1 MDSPSVSALAI
12 QTMTTMKKYP
22 ELLSGEP
29 LSLFPHLYH
38 TLTTS
43 PLDLSLFSL
52 QCTNHSGD
60 YKSLSSPPSPAL
72 SEASYLSHSI
82 ASDAINVSPY
92 DISEWEK
99 ATYYHGI
106 SLDHPELLYRS
117 DLLQKP
123 FLIPKGRHR
132 RLHAKT
138 VYGVFNTPLNAVWDI
153 VAPQIRDLLTK
164 RKIRYSAIQTARFV
178 THGEDGKDTLGPIV
192 IWIATHP
199 TTTTAENAYDASPD
213 ILALLKD
220 NGVEGAVVEWYE
232 GAVVKLSGPPLL
244 RVTGNTNPT
253 HHVRRFLTAVLGMPI
268 TTAERAADDAQG
280 SVALFF
286 HENKDKDGN
295 PSAKVFGVSN
305 CHVLRKDTT
314 VAYEFK
320 GPGPPRKYVRVAGLR
335 RFQLGLDEIT
345 ALIRDHVTDADLFA
359 REIGELEAK
368 LESKVP
374 EQAAEDKAE
383 VEANRNKLAR
393 VKKDI
398 KELEAF
404 RKEIQDQWSDITSRN
419 IGHVHWAPEISV
431 DVQGCKYT
439 KDIGVKF
446 TPRQL
451 TNMFYPGSGGRTVFK
466 FPTNRQLRING
477 WVTRELLASPDCFD
491 MNGEPCLIV
500 MKDGN
505 ATGLTVGR
513 YAGLEAYLCD
523 QLGVESIELA
533 IYNYNKSSGPFSSE
547 GDSGSL
553 IFDGMGQM
561 VGILHS
567 GMEKGTNSHVT
578 YATPAW
584 WAIDQ
589 LKLRYPYADFNRIDF

>member
-1 MDSPSVSALAI
+1 MDSPETFPFSDKELDEAGLRGEGVSTLAI
-12 QTMTTMKKYP
+12 QTMTTMMKYP
-22 ELLSGEP
+22 ELLS
-29 LSLFPHLYH
+29 
-38 TLTTS
+38 
-43 PLDLSLFSL
+43 DLSLFTL
-52 QCTNHSGD
+52 QCINHSGD
-60 YKSLSSPPSPAL
+60 YKSLSSPASPAL

-82 ASDAINVSPY
+82 ASDAIAVSPY

-99 ATYYHGI
+99 TTYYHGI
-106 SLDHPELLYRS
+106 SLDPPELLYRS

-123 FLIPKGRHR
+123 FPIPKGRHR
-132 RLHAKT
+132 SLRTKT

-153 VAPQIRDLLTK
+153 VAPQIRDLLVK

-199 TTTTAENAYDASPD
+199 TTTTAENAHDASPD

-220 NGVEGAVVEWYE
+220 NGVEGAVVEWFE

-244 RVTGNTNPT
+244 RVTGKTNPT
-253 HHVRRFLTAVLGMPI
+253 HYVRRFLTAVLGMPI

-280 SVALFF
+280 SQLPRSPQGHHRRV
-286 HENKDKDGN
+286 
-295 PSAKVFGVSN
+295 
-305 CHVLRKDTT
+305 RI
-314 VAYEFK
+314 K
-320 GPGPPRKYVRVAGLR
+320 GPGAPRKYVRVAGLR
-335 RFQLGLDEIT
+335 RFQLGLDEIRT
-345 ALIRDHVTDADLFA
+345 LISGHGIDADLLA

-368 LESKVP
+368 PESEVP
-374 EQAAEDKAE
+374 EQAVEDKAE
-383 VEANRNKLAR
+383 VEANRNKLAQL
-393 VKKDI
+393 KKDI
-398 KELEAF
+398 RELEAF
-404 RKEIQDQWSDITSRN
+404 HKEIQGQWSDITSRN

-431 DVQGCKYT
+431 DVQGYKYT
-439 KDIGVKF
+439 KDIGTFELDRAKFRENFQGNVVDLGVKF

-451 TNMFYPGSGGRTVFK
+451 TDMFYPRSGGRTVFK
-466 FPTNRQLRING
+466 FPTNRQLMING
-477 WVTRELLASPDCFD
+477 WVTRELLANPDCFD

-513 YAGLEAYLCD
+513 YAGLEAYLSD
-523 QLGVESIELA
+523 ELGVESIELA
-533 IYNYNKSSGPFSSE
+533 IYNYNKSSGPFSSA

-553 IFDGMGQM
+553 IFDGAGKM

-589 LKLRYPYADFNRIDF
+589 LKLRYPYADFNRVDF

>member
-1 MDSPSVSALAI
+1 M
-12 QTMTTMKKYP
+12 TMMKYP

-29 LSLFPHLYH
+29 LLASFRIC
-38 TLTTS
+38 TTQLTTLS
-43 PLDLSLFSL
+43 LDLSLFAL
-52 QCTNHSGD
+52 QCINNSGD
-60 YKSLSSPPSPAL
+60 YN
-72 SEASYLSHSI
+72 I
-82 ASDAINVSPY
+82 ASDAIAVTPY

-99 ATYYHGI
+99 TTYYHGI

-117 DLLQKP
+117 DLLQNP
-123 FLIPKGRHR
+123 FPIPKGRHR
-132 RLHAKT
+132 RLPTKT

-153 VAPQIRDLLTK
+153 VAPQIRDLLIK
-164 RKIRYSAIQTARFV
+164 WKIRYSAIQTARFV

-199 TTTTAENAYDASPD
+199 TTTTAENAHDASPD

-244 RVTGNTNPT
+244 RVTGKTNPT
-253 HHVRRFLTAVLGMPI
+253 HY
-268 TTAERAADDAQG
+268 RAGDDAQG
-280 SVALFF
+280 SVVFF

-320 GPGPPRKYVRVAGLR
+320 GPGAPRKYVRVAGLR
-335 RFQLGLDEIT
+335 RFQLGFDEIK
-345 ALIRDHVTDADLFA
+345 ALISGH
-359 REIGELEAK
+359 LEAK
-368 LESKVP
+368 PESEVP

-383 VEANRNKLAR
+383 VEANRNKASG
-393 VKKDI
+393 
-398 KELEAF
+398 
-404 RKEIQDQWSDITSRN
+404 SDIMSRN
-419 IGHVHWAPEISV
+419 IGHVHWVPEISV
-431 DVQGCKYT
+431 DVQGRKYA
-439 KDIGVKF
+439 KDIGTFELDGVKF
-446 TPRQL
+446 RENFQGNVVDLGVKFIPRQL
-451 TNMFYPGSGGRTVFK
+451 TDMFYPKNGGRTVFK

-477 WVTRELLASPDCFD
+477 WVTRELLANPDCFD

-523 QLGVESIELA
+523 ELGVESIELA
-533 IYNYNKSSGPFSSE
+533 IFNYNNSSGPFSSE

-553 IFDGMGQM
+553 IFDGTGKM

-567 GMEKGTNSHVT
+567 GMEKGASSH
-578 YATPAW
+578 

-589 LKLRYPYADFNRIDF
+589 LKLRYPYADFNRVDF